1 MRTGIAALAGA
12 LALCV
17 LAGVA
22 AAAPIRVVD
31 DDGAALEIAQPARRI
46 VSLAPHATE
55 MLFAAGAGPA
65 VVAVAAYSDYPPEA
79 RQLPRVADAAM
90 IDLENV
96 VALSPDLV
104 VAWPYTAPQ
113 HLAALRALG
122 IPVFFSNPRTIDGIA
137 SDIERL
143 GTLSGTAAQAKKA
156 AAALRARVAALKA
169 KYAGARP
176 LSVFYEIWNRPL
188 YTVGGRHLLS
198 EAIALC
204 GGRNIF
210 AGLTLPAPEVNLE
223 AVIAASPQVIVG
235 ADDAGGRPAW
245 LDEWS
250 RWPDLPAVRDRNVLV
265 ANGDLLHRP
274 GPRFIDGVAGL
285 CDALAAA
292 RGRARS

>member
-1 MRTGIAALAGA
+1 MRTAIAAFVGA
-12 LALCV
+12 LALGLLV
-17 LAGVA
+17 GASV
-22 AAAPIRVVD
+22 AAPIRVVD
-31 DDGAALEIAQPARRI
+31 DDGTALELAHPARRI

-79 RQLPRVADAAM
+79 RSLPRVADAAM

-137 SDIERL
+137 GDIERL
-143 GTLSGTAAQAKKA
+143 GALAGTGAQATKA
-156 AAALRARVAALKA
+156 AATLRARVAALKA

-274 GPRFIDGVAGL
+274 GPRFIDGVASL